1 MCSKL
6 FGGCEVISE
15 GCRENRSE
23 QGKKAKG
30 ECTEDDEQLPPFIVM
45 SVPQVRPEEN

>member
-30 ECTEDDEQLPPFIVM
+30 AGGRKLFRTSQQKSEATGTF
-45 SVPQVRPEEN
+45 